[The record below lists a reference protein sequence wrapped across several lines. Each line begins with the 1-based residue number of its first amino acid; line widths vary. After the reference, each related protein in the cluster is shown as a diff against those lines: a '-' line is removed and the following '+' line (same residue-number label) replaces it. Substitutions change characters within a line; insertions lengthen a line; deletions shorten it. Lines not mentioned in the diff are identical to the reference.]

1 MCLAVRKTVR
11 RGFSTVP
18 DIFLR
23 MRSLRRSRPTILIA
37 MAKISYGLL
46 GRLAA
51 LAGLARLLAD
61 LLALVANALAAVG
74 LRRTEAA
81 DFGGRLAHEL
91 LVGAREVHDRA
102 LRVTRDLALDARGER
117 EDDRVREAERH

>member
-18 DIFLR
+18 ESFYLIR
-23 MRSLRRSRPTILIA
+23 RLRRSGPTILIA
-37 MAKISYGLL
+37 MADSLLLL

-61 LLALVANALAAVG
+61 LLSLVANALAAVG
-74 LRRTEAA
+74 LRRTETANLRS
-81 DFGGRLAHEL
+81 RLAHEL
-91 LVGAREVHDRA
+91 LVGSAQVDDGPLPIA
-102 LRVTRDLALDARGER
+102 GDLALDTLGHR
-117 EDDRVREAERH
+117 EDDRM